1 MHAALL
7 ATITV
12 LHVGGASLSLELPSD
27 ASPALS
33 AEVRRWVE
41 TSARAV
47 AAYYDRFPVRRVQVT
62 VETFAGAGV
71 RSGKAFGGDPA
82 RVYVVVGNQTDREM
96 FDDDWKMTHELVHM
110 GLPSLAER
118 HHWME
123 EGLATWVEPVA
134 RVRIGALKAAEV
146 WADVVRDMPQG
157 EPKAGDRGLDATP
170 TWGRTYW
177 GGAMFWM
184 LADVQIRERT
194 GGKKGLEHA
203 LRAIVAAGGTIGTV
217 WPIER
222 VIGTGDGATGV
233 PVLRELYDRMKASPA
248 PVDLDALWKRL
259 GIARREGRVVFDDAA
274 PLAAIRRAIT
284 PNDRIR

>member
-1 MHAALL
+1 MLALL
-7 ATITV
+7 LSV
-12 LHVGGASLSLELPSD
+12 LHIGGATLDVELPAD
-27 ASPALS
+27 LAKPVV
-33 AEVRRWVE
+33 AEVERWIE

-47 AAYYDRFPVRRVQVT
+47 AAYYDGFPVRRVRVT

-82 RVYVVVGNQTDREM
+82 RVYLVVGNQTDRAL

-123 EGLATWVEPVA
+123 EGLATWVEPIA
-134 RVRIGALKAAEV
+134 RVRIGALKAEDV
-146 WADVVRDMPQG
+146 WSDVMRDMPQG
-157 EPKAGDRGLDATP
+157 LPRAGDRGLDFTP

-184 LADVQIRERT
+184 LADIQIRERT
-194 GGKKGLEHA
+194 GNKKGLEHA
-203 LRAIVAAGGTIGTV
+203 LRAIARAGGTIGTT

-222 VIGTGDGATGV
+222 VISVGDGATGV
-233 PVLRELYDRMKASPA
+233 PVLRELYDRMKANPA
-248 PVDLDALWKRL
+248 PVDLEATWKRL
-259 GIARREGRVVFDDAA
+259 GLIRREGRVVFDDHA
-274 PLAAIRRAIT
+274 PLAGIRRAIT
-284 PNDRIR
+284 R

>member
-1 MHAALL
+1 MLAALL
-7 ATITV
+7 ITT
-12 LHVGGASLSLELPSD
+12 LHVGGAAIDLQLPPD
-27 ASPALS
+27 TEVAS
-33 AEVRRWVE
+33 EVRRWVE
-41 TSARAV
+41 ISARAV
-47 AAYYDRFPVRRVQVT
+47 ARYYDAFPVRRVQVM
-62 VETFAGAGV
+62 VETFAGGGV

-82 RVYVVVGNQTDREM
+82 RVYVVVGNHTTREL

-123 EGLATWVEPVA
+123 EGLATWVEPIA
-134 RVRIGALKAAEV
+134 RARIGALTAEQV
-146 WADVVRDMPQG
+146 WSDVVRDMPQG
-157 EPKAGDRGLDATP
+157 LPRAGDRGLDFTP

-184 LADVQIRERT
+184 LADIQIRERT

-203 LRAIVAAGGTIGTV
+203 LRAIVRAGGTIGTV

-222 VIGTGDGATGV
+222 VISVGDGATGV

-248 PVDLDALWKRL
+248 PVDLDAIWKRL
-259 GIARREGRVVFDDAA
+259 GIVKREGRVVFDDSA
-274 PLAAIRRAIT
+274 PQAAIRRAIMRG
-284 PNDRIR
+284 DIIGR